1 MRHNSVSP
9 NTVSPI
15 ENLAAVAAVV
25 VLSVVLHAGLVTS
38 SGFFAADQRGALMA
52 SGPDRVIA
60 APESADWGRAV
71 LRLNGMN

>member
-9 NTVSPI
+9 I
-15 ENLAAVAAVV
+15 ENLSAVAAVV
-25 VLSVVLHAGLVTS
+25 ALSVVLHAGLVTG
-38 SGFFAADQRGALMA
+38 SGFFASEQRWAPVA